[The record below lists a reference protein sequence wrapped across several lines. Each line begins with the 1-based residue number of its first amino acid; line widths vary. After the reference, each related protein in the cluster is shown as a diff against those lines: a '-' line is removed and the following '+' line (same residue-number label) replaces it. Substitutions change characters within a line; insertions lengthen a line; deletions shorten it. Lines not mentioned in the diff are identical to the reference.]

1 MKAGEPVSLFD
12 YARAIKEEKKQAPQK
27 QEKKPSILKQL
38 DDYKKQAAQ
47 QQNKQRAKEKNN
59 DLEVWAMY
67 NPFTTPEEN
76 LIAIYYDPIRAQT
89 IDNILEAYPYIES
102 EDMRSLADTA
112 MEKLKAMSD
121 TAYSELEFMLIEE

>member
-1 MKAGEPVSLFD
+1 
-12 YARAIKEEKKQAPQK
+12 
-27 QEKKPSILKQL
+27 
-38 DDYKKQAAQ
+38 
-47 QQNKQRAKEKNN
+47 
-59 DLEVWAMY
+59 MY
-67 NPFTTPEEN
+67 NPFTAPEEN

-121 TAYSELEFMLIEE
+121 TAYSELEFVLVEE